1 MCLSGTGNKGLD
13 QTGVQQKQVSECII
27 DEFLSKTELL
37 EIHLSVFCNR
47 ACW

>member
-1 MCLSGTGNKGLD
+1 MCLYGTGNKGLD

-27 DEFLSKTELL
+27 DEFLSETELP
-37 EIHLSVFCNR
+37 EKHLSGYCNN